1 MIYLLDKLDMMEKDQ
16 QLLTAGPAKL
26 RRFPN
31 NINRVYFSLL
41 TYLIKPPIIPELEIC
56 FSLSKINES
65 INVTESQD
73 LVSKFKKL

>member
-1 MIYLLDKLDMMEKDQ
+1 MEKDQ
-16 QLLTAGPAKL
+16 QLLTSGPAKL

-41 TYLIKPPIIPELEIC
+41 PYYLIKPPIIPELEIC
-56 FSLSKINES
+56 SSLSKINES
-65 INVTESQD
+65 INALESED